1 MEIEHEFPIS
11 AKRLFEL
18 MFSDEC
24 NVTPKT
30 DGGVWEGKTAGTEG
44 HGKVFII
51 IHAIFIDLNAF

>member
-1 MEIEHEFPIS
+1 
-11 AKRLFEL
+11 